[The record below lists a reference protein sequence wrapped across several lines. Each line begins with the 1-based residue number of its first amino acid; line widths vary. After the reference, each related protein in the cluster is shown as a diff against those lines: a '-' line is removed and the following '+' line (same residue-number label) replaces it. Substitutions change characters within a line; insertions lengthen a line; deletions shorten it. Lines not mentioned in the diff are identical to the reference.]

1 MLYRSL
7 AFKECGM
14 QFTAAR
20 QLARATHFTAAR
32 QFANREQ
39 ELQAVEQRVSAL
51 IQGADVKECIINLH
65 GVPGIG
71 KTALFAEL
79 ESIYRAV
86 EQIVVVALSLA
97 GLMADIPTT
106 DLPNAKQRFLQCFL
120 DQLPQPIKQSIQPE
134 LDQSA
139 AEGTLTEAQINT
151 TLSRCAESLRQLDQ
165 PLLLLIDAWED
176 VPETL
181 FSWVERTFLLPLVQ
195 PTRCI
200 CVLGSQSEL
209 RWRQFDVRR
218 RARPYPLQALDRS
231 ATQKQT
237 QTETDTELGGLI
249 FRITAGHPYA
259 SEVVFQRLQ
268 AGSADTDWLRQHAST
283 VAELVVDELQRRV
296 RGALTQE
303 LQDLLGVIALFRE
316 FDVNTLR
323 NSVSQFVPALKNRSQ
338 SALLLSIKQL
348 LETQF
353 VSWNDGIRAY
363 QLDPTIRKIF
373 AYAVELKDRGRFVQ
387 IHAAAASYYEGL
399 IRDVPGNRNV
409 YLVEFYY
416 HTLYKGS
423 EDLYNAEEV
432 SRTFQTFLAKY
443 YTNRDGS
450 LVNPS
455 LLERLREQLED
466 EELQSVFAA
475 HKLPP
480 TLLVDI
486 VSQKLETSTLAVSV
500 S

>member
-1 MLYRSL
+1 
-7 AFKECGM
+7 M
-14 QFTAAR
+14 QLTAAR
-20 QLARATHFTAAR
+20 QLARGPQFVAAR
-32 QFANREQ
+32 QFANREE

-51 IQGADVKECIINLH
+51 IQGAEVKECILNLH

-79 ESIYRAV
+79 ESIYRAL
-86 EQIVVVALSLA
+86 EQIVMVALSLA
-97 GLMADIPTT
+97 GLMADAQAN
-106 DLPNAKQRFLQCFL
+106 DLLSAKQRFLRCFL
-120 DQLPQPIKQSIQPE
+120 EQLPEPTRQIARQE
-134 LDQSA
+134 LDQA
-139 AEGTLTEAQINT
+139 AADGALTEAQLNT
-151 TLSRCAESLRQLDQ
+151 TLALCASALRDIDR
-165 PLLLLIDAWED
+165 PLLLLIDTWED
-176 VPETL
+176 APEAV
-181 FSWVERTFLLPLVQ
+181 FSWVERTLLLPLVQ
-195 PTRCI
+195 HNRCI

-218 RARPYPLQALDRS
+218 RARPYPLQALNMS

-237 QTETDTELGGLI
+237 QTEADAELGRLI
-249 FRITAGHPYA
+249 FRISADHPYA
-259 SEVVFQRLQ
+259 SEIVFRELK
-268 AGSADTDWLRQHAST
+268 AGAPRNVWLKDHASA
-283 VAELVVDELQRRV
+283 VAELVVNKLHGRV
-296 RGALTQE
+296 RGTISPE
-303 LQDLLGVIALFRE
+303 LQVILEVIALFRE

-323 NSVSQFVPALKNRSQ
+323 NVVAQFVPELQNRSQ
-338 SALLLSIKQL
+338 SSLLLSIKQL

-353 VSWNDGIRAY
+353 VTWNDAIRAY

-373 AYAVELKDRGRFVQ
+373 AHAVELKDIERFLE
-387 IHAAAASYYEGL
+387 IHAAAAKYYEGL

-416 HTLYKGS
+416 HSLYKRQD
-423 EDLYNAEEV
+423 DLYNAEEV

-450 LVNPS
+450 LVNPA
-455 LLERLREQLED
+455 LLESLREQLED

-475 HKLPP
+475 HNLPR

-486 VSQKLETSTLAVSV
+486 VNQKLEASTLAVSV